1 MANYTKIVDY
11 AAKDALNT
19 GDPAKLIKGTEIGAE
34 YDAIATAIATK
45 ANSASPVFTGISS
58 FAVGAVGAPSIYMT
72 GYATTGWYN
81 IGANNWGF
89 AVSGA
94 KVLDIASTG
103 LSVSAVLATFT
114 LSATGASNPLMY
126 LTTTRAFGVNRNW
139 QIGVDQYAEG
149 HWTLTP
155 STAQGG
161 STYTTPLIDVSSTGL
176 AVTGAL
182 SATGTLSTVGLITST
197 AAAQSALFN
206 NAVGSYATW
215 QYGGTSVGD
224 VGTANQAV
232 SGGSTADFAITSRA
246 GNLILGSGTTTRVT
260 VSSTGLAVTGTT
272 STTTGMAVGGATAG
286 AGGIAFPAT
295 AVAVADVNTLD
306 DYEEGSWT
314 PSQGSGL
321 TLVGAFSSTGKYT
334 KIGNVVTVT
343 GTVSGATSV
352 ACASVALLTEN
363 LPFQAS
369 ITGRGTGVAV
379 KSGLDGACFFIT
391 GTNGISTF
399 TAITACP
406 TIFFSATY
414 LV

>member
-19 GDPAKLIKGTEIGAE
+19 GDPVKLVKGTELGAE
-34 YDAIATAIATK
+34 YDAIAVAIATK
-45 ANSASPVFTGISS
+45 ANTASPAFTGVSS

-72 GYATTGWYN
+72 GYTTTGWYN

-114 LSATGASNPLMY
+114 LSATSASNPLMY

-161 STYTTPLIDVSSTGL
+161 SAYTTPLID
-176 AVTGAL
+176 
-182 SATGTLSTVGLITST
+182 
-197 AAAQSALFN
+197 
-206 NAVGSYATW
+206 
-215 QYGGTSVGD
+215 
-224 VGTANQAV
+224 
-232 SGGSTADFAITSRA
+232 
-246 GNLILGSGTTTRVT
+246 

-272 STTTGMAVGGATAG
+272 STTTGMAAGGATAG

-295 AVAVADVNTLD
+295 AVAVVDVNTLD
-306 DYEEGSWT
+306 DYQEGTWT

-352 ACASVALLTEN
+352 DCASAALLTEN

-379 KSGLDGACFFIT
+379 KSGLDGACFFVT
-391 GTNGISTF
+391 GTNGISIF

-406 TIFFSATY
+406 TIYFSATY